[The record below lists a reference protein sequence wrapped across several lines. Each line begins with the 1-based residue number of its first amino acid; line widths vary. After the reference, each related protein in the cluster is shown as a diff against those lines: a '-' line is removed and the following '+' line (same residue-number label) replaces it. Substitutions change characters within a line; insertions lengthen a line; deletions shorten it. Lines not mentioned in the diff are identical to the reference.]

1 MSTYTGKLLRVNLT
15 TGATAVESIPEQV
28 VRDFMG
34 PRGFGIKYLYDEL
47 KPGIDPLGP
56 ENKLFLGAS
65 MLGGT
70 FGQGFAK
77 WGVACKGPATGGFAK
92 AVCGGDFGA
101 RLKIAGFDAII
112 IEGKAEKPSYIH
124 IEGGKAQ
131 ILDAAELWGLDTEET
146 QDRLRQRHG
155 PKTVAACIG
164 PAGEKL
170 AKYAAI
176 VNDRRTASRCG
187 TGTVMGSKNLKAV
200 AVNAIGVIIPHEPQ
214 TFKRLSRELV
224 ENLKA
229 NQSRMG
235 LTEFGTTTSMKKY
248 SGERHMTPV
257 RNFREGT
264 LERVERIIH
273 TEFNKFK
280 IKDYGCYGCM
290 TRCGKVR
297 RVTEGP
303 YAGIVTEGPEYEG
316 IFALGA
322 VIYNTDPGFIVAGEA
337 LCDLYGIDIISTGV
351 CIAFA
356 CELFERGIISA
367 KDADGLELTW
377 GNHAAFYPLIEKIGK
392 REGIGELLGEGVKRA
407 AEQIGEGAE
416 RYAMN
421 VKGIE
426 MPGYEPRA
434 VKGYALSYAVANIGS
449 THMWAR
455 PFSDLDYRTDPLAD
469 EGKGELVLLEATR
482 QAIGDCITECVF
494 GNRGLNLELRNQL
507 LVAAT
512 GIEEFGDQAYLD
524 EAGQRILC
532 LERAFNIRE
541 GFSRKDD
548 TLPSRF
554 RTEPLLNAGPATG
567 QIVRNLDGLIDEYYD
582 AAGYARNG
590 IPTPQRL
597 KELGLEYVISEIPAS
612 LP

>member
-1 MSTYTGKLLRVNLT
+1 MSTYTRNLLRVNLN
-15 TGATAVESIPEQV
+15 TGAVAVEPIPEQV
-28 VRDFMG
+28 IRDFMG
-34 PRGFGIKYLYDEL
+34 PRGLSIYYLYHEL

-56 ENKLFLGAS
+56 ENKLFFGAS

-77 WGVACKGPATGGFAK
+77 WGVAAKGPASGGFAK

-124 IEGGKAQ
+124 IEDGKAQ
-131 ILDAAELWGLDTEET
+131 ILDATELWGLDTEET
-146 QDRLRQRHG
+146 QERLRQKHG

-164 PAGEKL
+164 PSGEKL

-176 VNDRRTASRCG
+176 VCERRTASRCG
-187 TGTVMGSKNLKAV
+187 VGTVMGSKNLKAV
-200 AVNAIGVIIPHEPQ
+200 TVNAKGRVIPHEPE
-214 TFKRLSRELV
+214 TFKRLGRELV

-229 NQSRMG
+229 DASRMG
-235 LTEFGTTTSMKKY
+235 LTEFGTVTSMKKY
-248 SGERHMTPV
+248 CGERHMTPV

-264 LERVERIIH
+264 LEGVERLFPA
-273 TEFNKFK
+273 EFNRFK

-297 RVTEGP
+297 KVTEGP
-303 YAGIVTEGPEYEG
+303 YAGILTEGPEYEG

-322 VIYNTDPGFIVAGEA
+322 AIYNTDPGFIIAGEA

-356 CELFERGIISA
+356 CELFEKGIIST
-367 KDADGLELTW
+367 KDTDGLELTW
-377 GNHAAFYPLIEKIGK
+377 GNHAAFYSLIEKIGK
-392 REGIGELLGEGVKRA
+392 REGFGALLGEGTKRA
-407 AEQIGEGAE
+407 AEQIGQGAE

-421 VKGIE
+421 VKGVEIA
-426 MPGYEPRA
+426 GYEPRA
-434 VKGYALSYAVANIGS
+434 VKGYALSYSVSNIGS

-455 PFSDLDYRTDPLAD
+455 PFSDLDNRTDPLAD
-469 EGKGELVLLEATR
+469 EGKGEMVLLEAKR
-482 QAIGDCITECVF
+482 QAVGDCITECVF
-494 GNRGLNLELRNQL
+494 GNRGLTSDLRNQL
-507 LVAAT
+507 LVAGT
-512 GIEEFGDQAYLD
+512 GIEEFGDQAYL
-524 EAGQRILC
+524 EKGGERILC

-548 TLPSRF
+548 ALPSRF
-554 RTEPLLNAGPATG
+554 INEPLLNAGPATG
-567 QIVRNLDGLIDEYYD
+567 EVVRNLDGLLDEYYD
-582 AAGYARNG
+582 AAGYTREG

-597 KELGLEYVISEIPAS
+597 KELGLEYLISEMPAL

>member
-1 MSTYTGKLLRVNLT
+1 MSTYTGKLLRVNIA
-15 TGATAVESIPEQV
+15 TGATAVEPIPDQV

-65 MLGGT
+65 ILGGT
-70 FGQGFAK
+70 YGQGFAK
-77 WGVACKGPATGGFAK
+77 WGITTKSPTSGGIAK
-92 AVCGGDFGA
+92 SICGGDFGA

-112 IEGKAEKPSYIH
+112 IEDKAERPSYIH
-124 IEGGKAQ
+124 IEDGKAE
-131 ILDAAELWGLDTEET
+131 ILDATELWGLDTEET
-146 QDRLRQRHG
+146 QDRLRQKHG

-170 AKYAAI
+170 AKYAAVI
-176 VNDRRTASRCG
+176 CDRRTAARCG
-187 TGTVMGSKNLKAV
+187 VGAVMGSKNLKAV
-200 AVNAIGVIIPHEPQ
+200 AVNAVGRVIPHEPQ

-224 ENLKA
+224 ENLTA

-235 LTEFGTTTSMKKY
+235 LTEFGTVASFKKY
-248 SGERHMTPV
+248 CGERHMTPV
-257 RNFREGT
+257 RNFREGS
-264 LERVERIIH
+264 LEGVEKLFPP
-273 TEFNKFK
+273 EFNKFK
-280 IKDYGCYGCM
+280 LKDYGCYGCM

-297 RVTEGP
+297 QVTAGP
-303 YAGIVTEGPEYEG
+303 YAGALTEGPEYEG
-316 IFALGA
+316 VFALGA
-322 VIYNTDPGFIVAGEA
+322 VICNTDPAFAIAGEA

-367 KDADGLELTW
+367 KDADGLELIW
-377 GNHAAFYPLIEKIGK
+377 GNHAAFYNLIEKIGK
-392 REGIGELLGEGVKRA
+392 REGFGELLGEGTKRA
-407 AEQIGEGAE
+407 AEQIGQGAE

-426 MPGYEPRA
+426 IAGYEPRA
-434 VKGYALSYAVANIGS
+434 VKGYALSYAVSTIGS

-455 PFSDLDYRTDPLAD
+455 PFSDLDTRTDPLAD
-469 EGKGELVLLEATR
+469 EGKGELILLEATR

-494 GNRGLNLELRNQL
+494 GNRGLNHDLRNQL

-524 EAGQRILC
+524 KAGQRILC

-554 RTEPLLNAGPATG
+554 LTEPLLNAGPATG
-567 QIVRNLDGLIDEYYD
+567 QIVRNMDGLVDEYYD
-582 AAGYARNG
+582 AAGYARDG
-590 IPTPQRL
+590 IPTPQKL
-597 KELGLEYVISEIPAS
+597 KDLGLEYVISEMPAS

>member
-1 MSTYTGKLLRVNLT
+1 
-15 TGATAVESIPEQV
+15 
-28 VRDFMG
+28 
-34 PRGFGIKYLYDEL
+34 
-47 KPGIDPLGP
+47 
-56 ENKLFLGAS
+56 
-65 MLGGT
+65 
-70 FGQGFAK
+70 
-77 WGVACKGPATGGFAK
+77 
-92 AVCGGDFGA
+92 
-101 RLKIAGFDAII
+101 
-112 IEGKAEKPSYIH
+112 
-124 IEGGKAQ
+124 
-131 ILDAAELWGLDTEET
+131 LDTEET

-164 PAGEKL
+164 PAGEQL

-200 AVNAIGVIIPHEPQ
+200 SVNARGVIIPHEPQ
-214 TFKRLSRELV
+214 TFKRLARELV
-224 ENLKA
+224 ESLKA

-235 LTEFGTTTSMKKY
+235 LTEFGTPTSMAKY
-248 SGERHMTPV
+248 CGERHMTPV

-264 LERVERIIH
+264 LEGVEKITH

-280 IKDYGCYGCM
+280 VKDYGCYGCM

-297 RVTEGP
+297 KVTTGP

-316 IFALGA
+316 VFALGA
-322 VIYNTDPGFIVAGEA
+322 AIYNTDPGFILAGEA

-367 KDADGLELTW
+367 KDADGLELIW
-377 GNHAAFYPLIEKIGK
+377 GNHPAFYTLIEKIGK
-392 REGIGELLGEGVKRA
+392 REGFGKLLGEGTKRA
-407 AEQIGEGAE
+407 AEQIGQGAE
-416 RYAMN
+416 KYAMN

-426 MPGYEPRA
+426 VAGYEPRA
-434 VKGYALSYAVANIGS
+434 VKGYALSYAVSNIGS

-469 EGKGELVLLEATR
+469 EGKGELILFEATR

-554 RTEPLLNAGPATG
+554 LTEPLLKAGPATG

-597 KELGLEYVISEIPAS
+597 KELGLEYVLSEIPAS